1 MPIVQDAHVV
11 CRQAG
16 FPLGALEAVLHS
28 KFGAG
33 KDINL
38 DELDC
43 TGKKV
48 NSKVWNFLSVFQL
61 QTKKTNALMY
71 GVGFRAYD

>member
-1 MPIVQDAHVV
+1 MV

-16 FPLGALEAVLHS
+16 YPLGALEAVLHS
-28 KFGAG
+28 KYGAG

-43 TGKKV
+43 QGLKIIKEIV
-48 NSKVWNFLSVFQL
+48 VC
-61 QTKKTNALMY
+61 
-71 GVGFRAYD
+71 